1 MTLPIFLI
9 GARGC
14 GKSTIGAELAQVRDC
29 RFVDTDH
36 ALQELAQ
43 MTIATIVEK
52 EGWPGFRARETAALQ
67 AVSAPATVIATGG
80 GIILSEVNRR
90 FMRET
95 GVVIYLCAPV
105 AVLAERLEAFPEE
118 AQRPTL
124 TGRPISQEVSEV
136 LAQRDALYREAAHH
150 IVNAAQSPEQVV
162 ADIQAALL
170 LARAS

>member
-14 GKSTIGAELAQVRDC
+14 GKSTIGVELAQVRDC

-36 ALQELAQ
+36 ALQEQAQ

-90 FMRET
+90 FMCET

-124 TGRPISQEVSEV
+124 TGRPISEEVSEV

-150 IVNAAQSPEQVV
+150 IVNAAQTPEQVV